1 MIKLKHEKVN
11 FCDYSKPSDIEL
23 EAQVVQERARTL
35 GGCSHVQFEMEYDG
49 NEWDFFWVYYREVTE
64 EEKEKQKKS
73 QFQDKMAQYLQL
85 KKELNL

>member
-11 FCDYSKPSDIEL
+11 FCDYSKPEEIAL

-35 GGCSHVQFEMEYDG
+35 EGCSDVRFELNSDQDG
-49 NEWDFFWVYYREVTE
+49 YSMFWVYYRKVTE

-73 QFQDKMAQYLQL
+73 QFQGKMAQYLRL